1 MKRFSVIFMTTV
13 MAAGL
18 LAGCGSAKSGNTASS
33 AAAASVSSVAAVS
46 SSSASS
52 ASSAATSSASAAS
65 SDDKKAANEAQG
77 VVIDASMN
85 QVTIQTTDGKTQ
97 TYMLDDSSD
106 TSGLSNGLLL
116 GNGIDI
122 TFSGDDDSLT
132 LVSAKDVATKANDAD
147 ALAAAGEVIMAVE
160 SKNLDSLEE
169 MCAYPVYVGIG
180 DGKTIKSKDDFTSAY
195 KAEDIFTD
203 ALVSSVTETN
213 LMDAEITKA
222 GLIISK
228 DGAAPD
234 IILSKDKDQWQITGI
249 NY

>member
-1 MKRFSVIFMTTV
+1 MKRLNVIFMTTV

-18 LAGCGSAKSGNTASS
+18 LAGCGSATSGNTASS
-33 AAAASVSSVAAVS
+33 AESAASESASSSAAASA
-46 SSSASS
+46 
-52 ASSAATSSASAAS
+52 SASAATPAS
-65 SDDKKAANEAQG
+65 SSAASSEDTKAANEAKG

-106 TSGLSNGLLL
+106 TSGLSNGILL

-122 TFSGDDDSLT
+122 TYSGDDDSLT
-132 LVSAKDVATKANDAD
+132 LVSAKDASTKADDAD
-147 ALAAAGEVIMAVE
+147 ALSAAGDVIMAVE
-160 SKNLDSLEE
+160 NKNLDSLEE

-180 DGKTIKSKDDFTSAY
+180 DGKTIKSADDFASAY
-195 KAEDIFTD
+195 KAEDVFTD
-203 ALVSSVTETN
+203 ELVSSVTKTD
-213 LMDAEITKA
+213 LMDVEITKA

-234 IILSKDKDQWQITGI
+234 IILSKNKDQWQISGI

>member
-1 MKRFSVIFMTTV
+1 MKRLNVIFMTTV

-18 LAGCGSAKSGNTASS
+18 LAGCGSATSGNTASS
-33 AAAASVSSVAAVS
+33 AESAASESASAAASVSA
-46 SSSASS
+46 
-52 ASSAATSSASAAS
+52 SAATPAS
-65 SDDKKAANEAQG
+65 SSTASSEDTKAANEAKG

-106 TSGLSNGLLL
+106 TSGLSNGILL

-122 TFSGDDDSLT
+122 TYSGDDDSLT
-132 LVSAKDVATKANDAD
+132 LVSAKDASTKADDAD
-147 ALAAAGEVIMAVE
+147 ALSAAGDVIMAVE
-160 SKNLDSLEE
+160 NKNLDSLEE

-180 DGKTIKSKDDFTSAY
+180 DGKTIKSADDFASAY
-195 KAEDIFTD
+195 KAEDVFTD
-203 ALVSSVTETN
+203 ELVSSVTQTD
-213 LMDAEITKA
+213 LMDVEITKA

-234 IILSKDKDQWQITGI
+234 IILSKNKDQWQISGI

>member
-1 MKRFSVIFMTTV
+1 MKRLNVIFMTTV

-18 LAGCGSAKSGNTASS
+18 LAGCGSATSGNTASS
-33 AAAASVSSVAAVS
+33 AESAASESASAAASVSA
-46 SSSASS
+46 
-52 ASSAATSSASAAS
+52 SAATPAS
-65 SDDKKAANEAQG
+65 SSTASSEDTKAANEAKG

-106 TSGLSNGLLL
+106 TSGLSNGILL
-116 GNGIDI
+116 GNGFDI
-122 TFSGDDDSLT
+122 TYSGDDDSLT
-132 LVSAKDVATKANDAD
+132 LVAAKDASTKADDAD
-147 ALAAAGEVIMAVE
+147 ALSAAGDVIMAVE
-160 SKNLDSLEE
+160 NKNLDSLEE

-180 DGKTIKSKDDFTSAY
+180 DGKTIKSADDFASAY
-195 KAEDIFTD
+195 KAEDVFTD
-203 ALVSSVTETN
+203 ELVSSVTQTD
-213 LMDAEITKA
+213 LMDVEITKA

-234 IILSKDKDQWQITGI
+234 IILSKNKDQWQISGI

>member
-1 MKRFSVIFMTTV
+1 MKRLNVIFMTTV

-18 LAGCGSAKSGNTASS
+18 LAGCGSATSGNTASS
-33 AAAASVSSVAAVS
+33 AESAASESASAAASVSA
-46 SSSASS
+46 
-52 ASSAATSSASAAS
+52 SAATPAS
-65 SDDKKAANEAQG
+65 SSTASSEDTKAANEAKG

-106 TSGLSNGLLL
+106 TSGLSDGILL

-122 TFSGDDDSLT
+122 TYSGDDDSLT
-132 LVSAKDVATKANDAD
+132 LVSAKDASTKADDAD
-147 ALAAAGEVIMAVE
+147 ALSAAGDVIMAVE
-160 SKNLDSLEE
+160 NKNLDSLEE

-180 DGKTIKSKDDFTSAY
+180 DGKTIKSADDFASAY
-195 KAEDIFTD
+195 KAEDVFTD
-203 ALVSSVTETN
+203 ELVSSVTQTD
-213 LMDAEITKA
+213 LMDVEITKA
-222 GLIISK
+222 GLIIST

-234 IILSKDKDQWQITGI
+234 IILSKNKDQWQISGI